1 MIRTGYVDRLGQEI
15 KMGDTVSLD
24 GAIFE
29 IDVNIFND
37 EIVVD
42 GETGMEKLS
51 LVHDQCVI
59 VGSKPLV
66 Q

>member
-1 MIRTGYVDRLGQEI
+1 MVRTGYVDHFGKEI
-15 KMGDTVSLD
+15 MMGDTVSLD
-24 GAIFE
+24 GAVFE

-37 EIVVD
+37 EIVVE

-59 VGSKPLV
+59 VGRKQVV